1 LQSNFAT
8 CSRVRHTVLGHG
20 PGSTLNFTIVNDPNR
35 ATDTPPFIQLLGIND
50 AGTIAGYTGM
60 GTPNPNRGFILTLP
74 NSFTPLNPNINPVT
88 CICQVQVFGITNAGT
103 TTDRFYTDA
112 SGITHGFIDVGNGP
126 TATTVDGP
134 TGTTPANTQLL
145 GLDHTEGEAA
155 GFFTNGLGV
164 TQAFINVGARSS
176 ALPFGS
182 NGPVSG
188 DNNMATGVND
198 AGMVVG
204 FDMASTTTSNGFLF
218 NAGVYTL
225 IQFPGSVFTEPLGL
239 NDNGEVVRN
248 VHRVGWRH
256 ARLYLFEWNLR
267 FIRRTR
273 RL

>member
-1 LQSNFAT
+1 
-8 CSRVRHTVLGHG
+8 
-20 PGSTLNFTIVNDPNR
+20 
-35 ATDTPPFIQLLGIND
+35 
-50 AGTIAGYTGM
+50 
-60 GTPNPNRGFILTLP
+60 
-74 NSFTPLNPNINPVT
+74 
-88 CICQVQVFGITNAGT
+88 
-103 TTDRFYTDA
+103 
-112 SGITHGFIDVGNGP
+112 
-126 TATTVDGP
+126 
-134 TGTTPANTQLL
+134 
-145 GLDHTEGEAA
+145 
-155 GFFTNGLGV
+155 
-164 TQAFINVGARSS
+164 VGARSS